1 MCSHVRWCVEAVH
14 ERRSVVL
21 WPMHVD
27 IVPNRT
33 SRPAILLREAWRED
47 GRVRKRTVAN
57 LTGVI
62 DEEQALLFRRVLKG
76 ETLVAPADA
85 FEITRS
91 LPHGHVQAV
100 LLALKRLGVERLL
113 ASRPS
118 KERSLIAAL
127 VAFRVLSPKSKLAT
141 TRAWLD
147 TTLAAELGVQD
158 ADEHAVYHAMD
169 WLVSRQA
176 RIEGKLAARHLSEGS
191 RVLFDLSST
200 YVEGEKCDLAAFGY
214 DRDKKRGKKQ
224 INFGLLTDAAGRP
237 IALSVFPGN
246 TGDPSTLMPQVAKLK
261 EQYGL
266 NVFTLVGDR
275 GMITGKH
282 LPALR
287 AAGVDWVTALKSQSL
302 RKLVVDGVIQPS
314 LFEEENLAEVTH
326 ADYPGERLIACR
338 NPVLGRQRA
347 HKRQEL
353 LTATI
358 EALTK
363 VQQSV
368 RAGRLKGKARIGL
381 RVGEKLAKYRMG
393 KHLKLDIQDDKLSFE
408 VDQDSVAA
416 EAAMDGIYVIR
427 TSVSEGEL
435 SAADAVRAY
444 KSLAEVEKAFRT
456 KKSIDLQ
463 VRPIHHHLPDRVKAH
478 LFICMLAYYVRW
490 HMERAWASLT
500 YRDEETNQ
508 QRDPVA
514 AAQRSTAAM
523 KKAQTGTLAD
533 GSPARS
539 FKGLLEHMSTI
550 TLNTCRHPQTGVTFP
565 MTTSPNTTQ
574 QKALDL
580 LKSIS
585 V

>member
-1 MCSHVRWCVEAVH
+1 
-14 ERRSVVL
+14 L

-62 DEEQALLFRRVLKG
+62 DEEQALLLRRVLKG
-76 ETLVAPADA
+76 EALVAPADA

-427 TSVSEGEL
+427 TSVLQIDL
-435 SAADAVRAY
+435 SAPDAVRAY
-444 KSLAEVEKAFRT
+444 KRLAEVEKAFRT

-500 YRDEETNQ
+500 FRDEETNQ
-508 QRDPVA
+508 ERDPVA
-514 AAQRSTAAM
+514 AAKRSTAAA
-523 KKAQTGTLAD
+523 KKAQTNTLAD

-550 TLNTCRHPQTGVTFP
+550 TLNTCKHPGTGVSFP
-565 MTTSPNTTQ
+565 MTTRPNATQ

-580 LKSIS
+580 LANIS

>member
-1 MCSHVRWCVEAVH
+1 M
-14 ERRSVVL
+14 

-62 DEEQALLFRRVLKG
+62 DEEQALLLRRVLKG

-100 LLALKRLGVERLL
+100 LLALKRLGVENLL

-347 HKRQEL
+347 HKRREL

>member
-1 MCSHVRWCVEAVH
+1 
-14 ERRSVVL
+14 
-21 WPMHVD
+21 
-27 IVPNRT
+27 
-33 SRPAILLREAWRED
+33 
-47 GRVRKRTVAN
+47 
-57 LTGVI
+57 
-62 DEEQALLFRRVLKG
+62 
-76 ETLVAPADA
+76 
-85 FEITRS
+85 
-91 LPHGHVQAV
+91 
-100 LLALKRLGVERLL
+100 
-113 ASRPS
+113 
-118 KERSLIAAL
+118 
-127 VAFRVLSPKSKLAT
+127 
-141 TRAWLD
+141 
-147 TTLAAELGVQD
+147 
-158 ADEHAVYHAMD
+158 
-169 WLVSRQA
+169 
-176 RIEGKLAARHLSEGS
+176 
-191 RVLFDLSST
+191 
-200 YVEGEKCDLAAFGY
+200 
-214 DRDKKRGKKQ
+214 
-224 INFGLLTDAAGRP
+224 
-237 IALSVFPGN
+237 
-246 TGDPSTLMPQVAKLK
+246 MPQVAKLK

-427 TSVSEGEL
+427 TSVLQIDL
-435 SAADAVRAY
+435 SAPDAVRAY
-444 KSLAEVEKAFRT
+444 KRLAEVEKAFRT

-500 YRDEETNQ
+500 FRDEETNQ
-508 QRDPVA
+508 ERDPVA
-514 AAQRSTAAM
+514 AAKRSTAAA
-523 KKAQTGTLAD
+523 KKAQTNTLAD

-550 TLNTCRHPQTGVTFP
+550 TLNTCKHPGTGVSFP
-565 MTTSPNTTQ
+565 MTTRPNATQ

-580 LKSIS
+580 LANIS

>member
-1 MCSHVRWCVEAVH
+1 M
-14 ERRSVVL
+14 

-62 DEEQALLFRRVLKG
+62 DEEQALLLRRVLKG
-76 ETLVAPADA
+76 EALVAPADA

-427 TSVSEGEL
+427 TSVLQIDL
-435 SAADAVRAY
+435 SAPDAVRAY
-444 KSLAEVEKAFRT
+444 KRLAEVEKAFRT

-500 YRDEETNQ
+500 FRDEETNQ
-508 QRDPVA
+508 ERDPVA
-514 AAQRSTAAM
+514 AAKRSTAAA
-523 KKAQTGTLAD
+523 KKAQTNTLAD

-550 TLNTCRHPQTGVTFP
+550 TLNTCKHPGTGVSFP
-565 MTTSPNTTQ
+565 MTTRPNATQ

-580 LKSIS
+580 LANIS

>member
-1 MCSHVRWCVEAVH
+1 
-14 ERRSVVL
+14 
-21 WPMHVD
+21 MHVD

-62 DEEQALLFRRVLKG
+62 DEEQALLLRRVLKG
-76 ETLVAPADA
+76 EALVAPADA

-427 TSVSEGEL
+427 TSVLQIDL
-435 SAADAVRAY
+435 SAPDAVRAY
-444 KSLAEVEKAFRT
+444 KRLAEVEKAFRT

-500 YRDEETNQ
+500 FRDEETNQ
-508 QRDPVA
+508 ERDPVA
-514 AAQRSTAAM
+514 AAKRSTAAA
-523 KKAQTGTLAD
+523 KKAQTNTLAD

-550 TLNTCRHPQTGVTFP
+550 TLNTCKHPGTGVSFP
-565 MTTSPNTTQ
+565 MTTRPNATQ

-580 LKSIS
+580 LANIS